1 MFICKPFWHKFDS
14 VEKVAMGK
22 TVQAMKS
29 TPAKGKVKKPL
40 GKGSPSSSS
49 KSPLGKGNSKVAVG
63 KNSTKQPLRKGSP
76 KAPLKNGKKSKA
88 KPMKSILKLKSKHL
102 EKLGSMSLKDKV
114 QKIAETAEDEEEAAG
129 QLVEAMTPGEKS
141 RGWSKHQTWLN
152 KPGNEE
158 ERKEFQEAS
167 KNEKGQ
173 LTALF
178 LMRKEAPRFC
188 NVSRAVGTKQ
198 ELKHREKWMSEK
210 QAYDQFGD
218 DLERHVESGRVRW
231 RECATT
237 RGTYEYLDTEDV
249 EKLTSGF
256 SKRSWA
262 QAQEYQQKEDEEAD
276 WEKMLERELH
286 GLMLDH
292 TPGKGA
298 LGKGSGKGQGK
309 GARGKSG
316 KGKPDKNTPKALEDM
331 PPEEQ
336 MSEGLKKLKR
346 TRDLVQ
352 STITNYEEALEKV
365 KAMQYLTKQAL
376 KDKQAHLASLEE
388 TLAKVKKQ
396 LARGDKGKLQAIKD
410 MLKEAVAAIQEA
422 KDEAKELVQICM
434 RTKSQSS
441 KK

>member
-1 MFICKPFWHKFDS
+1 
-14 VEKVAMGK
+14 MGK

-76 KAPLKNGKKSKA
+76 KAPLKNGKRSKA
-88 KPMKSILKLKSKHL
+88 KPMKSNLKLKSKHL

-198 ELKHREKWMSEK
+198 R
-210 QAYDQFGD
+210 A
-218 DLERHVESGRVRW
+218 
-231 RECATT
+231 
-237 RGTYEYLDTEDV
+237 
-249 EKLTSGF
+249 
-256 SKRSWA
+256 
-262 QAQEYQQKEDEEAD
+262 EA
-276 WEKMLERELH
+276 
-286 GLMLDH
+286 
-292 TPGKGA
+292 
-298 LGKGSGKGQGK
+298 QGK
-309 GARGKSG
+309 
-316 KGKPDKNTPKALEDM
+316 
-331 PPEEQ
+331 
-336 MSEGLKKLKR
+336 
-346 TRDLVQ
+346 V
-352 STITNYEEALEKV
+352 
-365 KAMQYLTKQAL
+365 
-376 KDKQAHLASLEE
+376 
-388 TLAKVKKQ
+388 
-396 LARGDKGKLQAIKD
+396 
-410 MLKEAVAAIQEA
+410 AV
-422 KDEAKELVQICM
+422 
-434 RTKSQSS
+434 
-441 KK
+441 